1 MALRHTSGLCIHW
14 KDDGRRCWLSSSAV
28 EQNCREHKTMREL
41 HKCFLLLTFLVISAS
56 ACSTLPPPESS
67 VLAWEDIL
75 RSQYDREQRVT
86 IVIESGGRYS
96 IDGHAVTL
104 QQLSQMKG
112 KMLLPREAKFMMAAR
127 RGATHGDVH
136 ALHLILQGQY
146 LDLSFKEL

>member
-1 MALRHTSGLCIHW
+1 MKELRKHLRLLT
-14 KDDGRRCWLSSSAV
+14 
-28 EQNCREHKTMREL
+28 
-41 HKCFLLLTFLVISAS
+41 LLLISAS
-56 ACSTLPPPESS
+56 GCSTLQPPEFSES
-67 VLAWEDIL
+67 AWEDIL
-75 RSQYDREQRVT
+75 RAQYEQEQLVT

-96 IDGHAVTL
+96 VDGHAVTL

-112 KMLLPREAKFMMAAR
+112 KMLLPREAKFLMAAR